1 MIKIKKK
8 GGEKGKK
15 LFIIWITIAGVFLVG
30 SYAAF
35 MGIKSRP
42 HKHPAPA
49 QPSFAKGGQED
60 VAAVVDP
67 VCGMEVKPPAAGH
80 IEYRSKRYYFCGLAC
95 KEDFQKEPGKY
106 LKGKEKKEAH
116 K

>member
-1 MIKIKKK
+1 MAKIKKK
-8 GGEKGKK
+8 NEEKGKK
-15 LFIIWITIAGVFLVG
+15 SFIVWITVVGAFLII

-35 MGIKSRP
+35 MGIKSAP
-42 HKHPAPA
+42 PKHPAPA
-49 QPSFAKGGQED
+49 QPTFNKEE
-60 VAAVVDP
+60 VEDP

-106 LKGKEKKEAH
+106 LKGKGKKEAH